1 MHCHPGSSPRG
12 SERGI
17 TLLEALVAMMLMALV
32 VTSFIGIRT
41 EALVDATQARNW
53 RLARE
58 IAEEKMSEL
67 QAGARETPPEN
78 GSKVPLEK
86 YEGFSYKIVIGE
98 AGVAD
103 LESQIATSAAGED
116 PEARDRADW
125 QRRREDYRRAS
136 ERGLSAM
143 ELSEQR
149 AEDVNL
155 RLAEKTPSETEFEEV
170 AVVVYFPKIG
180 ATYEGEEDT
189 LLIKSRLSTLAIRG
203 YTPMEAQQE
212 ASTRGNSA
220 AAAGLNG
227 AAGAPGGSAAG
238 GSAGKGTSG
247 SSGASGSG
255 SSGRSGN
262 SGGSA
267 SSAGTSK

>member
-1 MHCHPGSSPRG
+1 MVSVPAPNDAHPATAAQ
-12 SERGI
+12 RGI

-32 VTSFIGIRT
+32 LTSFIGIRT
-41 EALVDATQARNW
+41 DALVDATQARNW

-103 LESQIATSAAGED
+103 IESEIATSAAGED
-116 PEARDRADW
+116 PAARDRADW

-149 AEDVNL
+149 AEDVNI

-189 LLIKSRLSTLAIRG
+189 LLIKARLSTLAIRG
-203 YTPMEAQQE
+203 YTPQEAQQE

-220 AAAGLNG
+220 AAAGL
-227 AAGAPGGSAAG
+227 PGGSAAAAG
-238 GSAGKGTSG
+238 GAGAAAGG
-247 SSGASGSG
+247 G
-255 SSGRSGN
+255 GRSGN
-262 SGGSA
+262 SGTSNP
-267 SSAGTSK
+267 STGTGK

>member
-1 MHCHPGSSPRG
+1 MHATLAPRHG
-12 SERGI
+12 ERGI

-41 EALVDATQARNW
+41 DALVDATQARNW

-78 GSKVPLEK
+78 GSKVTLEK

-103 LESQIATSAAGED
+103 IESEIATSSAGED

-149 AEDVNL
+149 AEDVNM
-155 RLAEKTPSETEFEEV
+155 RLAEKTPSETDFEEV

-180 ATYEGEEDT
+180 ASYEGEEDT
-189 LLIKSRLSTLAIRG
+189 LLIKARLSTLAIRG
-203 YTPMEAQQE
+203 YTPQEAQQE
-212 ASTRGNSA
+212 GSTRGTSA
-220 AAAGLNG
+220 AAAGLPGGG
-227 AAGAPGGSAAG
+227 AAGSA
-238 GSAGKGTSG
+238 
-247 SSGASGSG
+247 GASGRG
-255 SSGRSGN
+255 GGAPT
-262 SGGSA
+262 GGSNA
-267 SSAGTSK
+267 PTGTGTGK

>member
-1 MHCHPGSSPRG
+1 MATAEPFDVASQRG
-12 SERGI
+12 M
-17 TLLEALVAMMLMALV
+17 TLLEALVAMMLMAMV
-32 VTSFIGIRT
+32 VISFISIRT
-41 EALVDATQARNW
+41 DALVDATQARNW

-136 ERGLSAM
+136 ERGISAM

-149 AEDVNL
+149 AEDVNI

-189 LLIKSRLSTLAIRG
+189 LLIKARLSTLAIRG
-203 YTPMEAQQE
+203 YTPQEAQQE
-212 ASTRGNSA
+212 SSTRGNSA
-220 AAAGLNG
+220 AAAGLPGG
-227 AAGAPGGSAAG
+227 AAPSGGSAAG
-238 GSAGKGTSG
+238 SGSAG
-247 SSGASGSG
+247 G

-267 SSAGTSK
+267 SSAGTGK

>member
-1 MHCHPGSSPRG
+1 MRASPAPLG
-12 SERGI
+12 ANPETATQRGI

-41 EALVDATQARNW
+41 DALVDATQARNW

-103 LESQIATSAAGED
+103 IESEIATSAAGED

-136 ERGLSAM
+136 ERGISAM

-149 AEDVNL
+149 AEDVNI

-189 LLIKSRLSTLAIRG
+189 LLIKARLSTLAIRG
-203 YTPMEAQQE
+203 YTPQEAQQE

-220 AAAGLNG
+220 AAAGLPGG
-227 AAGAPGGSAAG
+227 AAGSA
-238 GSAGKGTSG
+238 
-247 SSGASGSG
+247 GASGRG
-255 SSGRSGN
+255 GGAPT
-262 SGGSA
+262 GGSNA
-267 SSAGTSK
+267 PTGTGSGK

>member
-1 MHCHPGSSPRG
+1 MHATLAPRHG
-12 SERGI
+12 ERGI

-41 EALVDATQARNW
+41 DALVDATQARNW

-103 LESQIATSAAGED
+103 IESEIATSAAGED

-136 ERGLSAM
+136 ERGISAM

-149 AEDVNL
+149 AEDVNI

-189 LLIKSRLSTLAIRG
+189 LLIKARLSTLAIRG
-203 YTPMEAQQE
+203 YTPQEAQQE
-212 ASTRGNSA
+212 ASTRGQSA
-220 AAAGLNG
+220 AAAGLPGGAGAAPGGAGG
-227 AAGAPGGSAAG
+227 AAGG
-238 GSAGKGTSG
+238 
-247 SSGASGSG
+247 
-255 SSGRSGN
+255 GRSGN
-262 SGGSA
+262 SGGSTP
-267 SSAGTSK
+267 SPGTGK

>member
-1 MHCHPGSSPRG
+1 MPAPTDPHDACPATAAQ
-12 SERGI
+12 RGI

-41 EALVDATQARNW
+41 DALVDATQARNW

-103 LESQIATSAAGED
+103 IESEIATSAAGED

-125 QRRREDYRRAS
+125 QRRREDYRRANS
-136 ERGLSAM
+136 RGLSRADY
-143 ELSEQR
+143 EQER
-149 AEDVNL
+149 NTKLDGKNQMIVDI
-155 RLAEKTPSETEFEEV
+155 S
-170 AVVVYFPKIG
+170 
-180 ATYEGEEDT
+180 
-189 LLIKSRLSTLAIRG
+189 
-203 YTPMEAQQE
+203 
-212 ASTRGNSA
+212 NSQ
-220 AAAGLNG
+220 
-227 AAGAPGGSAAG
+227 
-238 GSAGKGTSG
+238 K
-247 SSGASGSG
+247 
-255 SSGRSGN
+255 R
-262 SGGSA
+262 
-267 SSAGTSK
+267 

>member
-1 MHCHPGSSPRG
+1 MPATPAPIDAREALASDKALAAQ
-12 SERGI
+12 RGI

-41 EALVDATQARNW
+41 DALVDATQARNW

-103 LESQIATSAAGED
+103 IESEIATSSAGED

-149 AEDVNL
+149 AEDVNM

-180 ATYEGEEDT
+180 ASYEGEEDT
-189 LLIKSRLSTLAIRG
+189 LLIKARLSTLAIRG
-203 YTPMEAQQE
+203 YTPQEAQQE
-212 ASTRGNSA
+212 ASTRGTSA
-220 AAAGLNG
+220 AAAGL
-227 AAGAPGGSAAG
+227 PGG
-238 GSAGKGTSG
+238 TEI
-247 SSGASGSG
+247 
-255 SSGRSGN
+255 GR
-262 SGGSA
+262 A
-267 SSAGTSK
+267 HV

>member
-1 MHCHPGSSPRG
+1 MPATTTPFDPCPTAAAQ
-12 SERGI
+12 RGI

-41 EALVDATQARNW
+41 DALVDATQARNW

-78 GSKVPLEK
+78 GTKVPLEK
-86 YEGFSYKIVIGE
+86 YEGFSYKFVIGE

-103 LESQIATSAAGED
+103 IESEIATSAAGED

-136 ERGLSAM
+136 ERGISAM

-149 AEDVNL
+149 AEDVNI
-155 RLAEKTPSETEFEEV
+155 RLAEKTPSETDFEEV

-189 LLIKSRLSTLAIRG
+189 LLIKARLSTLAIRG
-203 YTPMEAQQE
+203 YTPQEAQQE

-220 AAAGLNG
+220 AAAGLPG
-227 AAGAPGGSAAG
+227 AAGAAPGGAG
-238 GSAGKGTSG
+238 GAG
-247 SSGASGSG
+247 A
-255 SSGRSGN
+255 GRSGN
-262 SGGSA
+262 SG
-267 SSAGTSK
+267 SSNPTAGTGK